1 MRVVPDAV
9 DPLAPV
15 REHLRSR
22 PLRWLVTG
30 SAGFIGS
37 HLVEALLGL
46 EQDVVGLDN
55 FATGFQRNL
64 DEVQAI
70 VGPKR
75 WQRHAFIEADI
86 TDLAACR
93 RACEG
98 VDIVLHEAA
107 LGSVPRSIEDPLR
120 THAANAT
127 GFLNMLVAARDAG
140 VSRFVYAASSS
151 TYGDHPGL
159 PKVEDVIGAPLS
171 PYAVTKYLNE
181 LYAGVFG
188 RCYGMATIGL
198 RYFNVFGAR
207 QDPEGAY
214 AAVIPRFAAA
224 MLRGDPITING
235 DGETTR
241 DFCYIDNVV
250 QANLLA
256 ATVEDPAA
264 TGQVYNVAVGERMS
278 LNDLHRAL
286 RDLIAQRHPDLR
298 IAEPRHGEF
307 RAGDVRH
314 SEADIGKAK
323 TLLGYRPTWDA
334 RRGLAAALPWYEQH
348 ALASAPGVQGDAH
361 AARMV

>member
-1 MRVVPDAV
+1 
-9 DPLAPV
+9 
-15 REHLRSR
+15 
-22 PLRWLVTG
+22 
-30 SAGFIGS
+30 
-37 HLVEALLGL
+37 
-46 EQDVVGLDN
+46 
-55 FATGFQRNL
+55 
-64 DEVQAI
+64 
-70 VGPKR
+70 
-75 WQRHAFIEADI
+75 
-86 TDLAACR
+86 
-93 RACEG
+93 
-98 VDIVLHEAA
+98 
-107 LGSVPRSIEDPLR
+107 
-120 THAANAT
+120 
-127 GFLNMLVAARDAG
+127 
-140 VSRFVYAASSS
+140 
-151 TYGDHPGL
+151 
-159 PKVEDVIGAPLS
+159 
-171 PYAVTKYLNE
+171 
-181 LYAGVFG
+181 
-188 RCYGMATIGL
+188 
-198 RYFNVFGAR
+198 
-207 QDPEGAY
+207 
-214 AAVIPRFAAA
+214 

-361 AARMV
+361 AVRAV